1 MLVYGMGAALLAG
14 VFAALS
20 TYAAQSIVYQDAIRG
35 SMSGARLWSSTW
47 NRCQRAQQILDGKHG
62 RERIFIF
69 QLQGHIFFGNVTKM
83 VDDIKC
89 KLKEKQDVSDEPAVG
104 EFKSRLLLPS
114 IVFLLAHSFSF
125 AVILDFTNTLGL
137 DSSAAQSITK
147 LKVNHSLHI
156 ITSLLLLRR
165 TKVFTLA
172 ISIPIT
178 SSPFY

>member
-1 MLVYGMGAALLAG
+1 MAGTLLLHIGIDLFLEGVFESRGDFDNLEYSGICLITVVMLVYGMGAALLAG

-89 KLKEKQDVSDEPAVG
+89 KLKEKQDVSDEPAV
-104 EFKSRLLLPS
+104 
-114 IVFLLAHSFSF
+114 
-125 AVILDFTNTLGL
+125 VILDFTNTLGL
-137 DSSAAQSITK
+137 DSS
-147 LKVNHSLHI
+147 
-156 ITSLLLLRR
+156 
-165 TKVFTLA
+165 
-172 ISIPIT
+172 
-178 SSPFY
+178 